1 MKRGH
6 AYMVQGF
13 KSQEK
18 ILQIYAPKSEISD
31 DNFLEKYNCPNLKN
45 QIPEQTYS

>member
-6 AYMVQGF
+6 AYLVEGF
-13 KSQEK
+13 KSQKK

-31 DNFLEKYNCPNLKN
+31 NFLEKYNCPNLKK